1 MLAALKQRFRTWL
14 FRPKIESGTVTL
26 NQRRIFI
33 LPTRQ
38 GFGFAF
44 LLLLML
50 LGDINYNLSLGYV
63 LTFLLGTTGMMTMLH
78 AFRNMAQLEIRAG
91 RVDAVFAGDTAQFAF
106 HFHNFGALPR
116 YHLKLRDDNGHRVT
130 FDIPAQQSLEIKLPL
145 PAARRGWLGTGR
157 LTLFTE
163 FPLGL
168 FHAWSYLEFDTRC
181 LVYPKPAAPM
191 PLPASSAQSGVGT
204 LNMAGDEDF
213 SGLRNYVAGD
223 AMPRIAWKAFAR
235 EQGLQVK
242 QFSTLQGYELWLDW
256 FLLPA
261 LTTERKLEILTRWLL
276 DADKQGLPYGLRL
289 PNIELPPGHSVMH
302 RAECLRALALF
313 GPGDIETPT
322 LSPNPSPASGRG
334 EQGNPLTRLR
344 ERVARSAG
352 RGQA

>member
-1 MLAALKQRFRTWL
+1 LNFWERTHVLAALKQKFRIWL

-38 GFGFAF
+38 GLGFAF

-91 RVDAVFAGDTAQFAF
+91 RTDAVFAGDLAQFVF
-106 HFHNFGALPR
+106 HFHNTDRLPR
-116 YHLKLRDDNGHRVT
+116 YHLNLHDGNGHSVT
-130 FDIPAQQSLEIKLPL
+130 FDIPAQQNVEARLPL
-145 PAARRGWLGTGR
+145 PAAQRGWLGTGR
-157 LTLFTE
+157 LTLFNE

-168 FHAWSYLEFDTRC
+168 FHAWSYLEFDTHC

-191 PLPASSAQSGVGT
+191 PLPASSAQSGTGILSVT
-204 LNMAGDEDF
+204 GDEDF
-213 SGLRNYVAGD
+213 AGLRSYVAGD
-223 AMPRIAWKAFAR
+223 ALPRIAWKALAR

-242 QFSTLQGYELWLDW
+242 QFSALQGRELWLDW

-261 LTTERKLEILTRWLL
+261 LATERKLEILTRWVL
-276 DADKQGLPYGLRL
+276 DADKQGLHYGLRL
-289 PNIELPPGHSVMH
+289 PNIELPPEHSATH

-313 GPGDIETPT
+313 G
-322 LSPNPSPASGRG
+322 LPS
-334 EQGNPLTRLR
+334 
-344 ERVARSAG
+344 
-352 RGQA
+352 

>member
-1 MLAALKQRFRTWL
+1 MLAALKQRFRIWL

-38 GFGFAF
+38 GLGFAF

-91 RVDAVFAGDTAQFAF
+91 RVDSVFAGDMAQFVF
-106 HFHNFGALPR
+106 HFHNTGALPR
-116 YHLKLRDDNGHRVT
+116 YHLQLRDDNGHGVT
-130 FDIPAQQSLEIKLPL
+130 FDIPAQQGVDIKLPL

-181 LVYPKPAAPM
+181 LVYPRPAAPL
-191 PLPASSAQSGVGT
+191 PLPASSAQSGTGMLDV
-204 LNMAGDEDF
+204 AGDEDF
-213 SGLRNYVAGD
+213 AGLRSYVSGD
-223 AMPRIAWKAFAR
+223 ALPRIAWKALAR

-242 QFSTLQGYELWLDW
+242 QFSVQQGHELWLDW

-261 LTTERKLEILTRWLL
+261 LATERRLEILTRWLL
-276 DADKQGLPYGLRL
+276 DADKQGLHYGLRL
-289 PNIELPPGHSVMH
+289 PNIELPPGYSATH

-313 GPGDIETPT
+313 E
-322 LSPNPSPASGRG
+322 PSG
-334 EQGNPLTRLR
+334 EP
-344 ERVARSAG
+344 S
-352 RGQA
+352 

>member
-1 MLAALKQRFRTWL
+1 MLATLRQRFRIWL
-14 FRPKIESGTVTL
+14 FRHKIESGTVTL

-38 GFGFAF
+38 GLGFAF

-91 RVDAVFAGDTAQFAF
+91 RAGAVFAGEMAQFVF
-106 HFHNFGALPR
+106 HFHNSGRLPR
-116 YHLKLRDDNGHRVT
+116 YRLKLRDNNGHSVA
-130 FDIPAQQSLEIKLPL
+130 FDIPAQQNIEVTLPI
-145 PAARRGWLGTGR
+145 PATKRGWMDTGR
-157 LTLFTE
+157 MILFNE

-191 PLPASSAQSGVGT
+191 ALPPSSAQSGTGIF
-204 LNMAGDEDF
+204 NAAGDEDF
-213 SGLRNYVAGD
+213 AGLRGYVTGD
-223 AMPRIAWKAFAR
+223 AMPRIAWKALAR

-242 QFSTLQGYELWLDW
+242 QFSMQQGRELWLDW

-261 LTTERKLEILTRWLL
+261 LATERKLEILTRWLL
-276 DADKQGLPYGLRL
+276 DADKQGLYYGLRL
-289 PNIELPPGHSVMH
+289 PGIELPPGHNATH

-313 GPGDIETPT
+313 GLVGE
-322 LSPNPSPASGRG
+322 PS
-334 EQGNPLTRLR
+334 
-344 ERVARSAG
+344 
-352 RGQA
+352 